1 MIAHGGQTDD
11 GAEGGVGE
19 GCLEGADFVVDFA
32 VLCRG
37 ATAAGHVCGAGEQVG
52 EAGEEVEADGAR

>member
-37 ATAAGHVCGAGEQVG
+37 ATAAGHVCGAGE
-52 EAGEEVEADGAR
+52 